1 MHYSRNFAL
10 AVVAG
15 SAFFW
20 SACHSDVSD
29 QKMKG
34 NGGAGDTASSTRKI
48 SVVISS
54 IPFPSNILDTLHSV
68 NAKYDADLTNPVG
81 NINLYSESNIQAINL
96 GVYGADLAYVISF
109 EQFQSVGIYMKST
122 KFLADY
128 IGIPLAFTEQ
138 VIQRCEKNQN
148 NKDSLTQIEFQSYN
162 VIDQTLKQNQ
172 RTAAEVLVLMGGWVE
187 GAYLTTQGLITL
199 PTGAGRQK
207 VFGSLLQQKQYID
220 KLITLLNDVSSTP
233 YCQQL
238 IAPMQEIKAAF
249 EPIQS
254 AASFN
259 DEILL
264 AIGDKIK
271 DLRSHIIKGGA

>member
-1 MHYSRNFAL
+1 MHYSRNLAL

-15 SAFFW
+15 SAFFL

-34 NGGAGDTASSTRKI
+34 NGSDTASSTRRV
-48 SVVISS
+48 SVVISN

-68 NAKYDADLTNPVG
+68 NAKFDADLTNPVG
-81 NINLYSESNIQAINL
+81 NINLYSESNVQAINL

-109 EQFQSVGIYMKST
+109 EQFQSVGIYMKTT

-172 RTAAEVLVLMGGWVE
+172 RTAAEVLVLMGGWLE
-187 GAYLTTQGLITL
+187 GAYITTQGIITV
-199 PTGAGRQK
+199 PNSSDRQK

-259 DEILL
+259 DQILL
-264 AIGDKIK
+264 AISDKIK

>member
-1 MHYSRNFAL
+1 MHYSRNLAL

-15 SAFFW
+15 SAFLLG
-20 SACHSDVSD
+20 ACHSDVSD
-29 QKMKG
+29 QKMKS
-34 NGGAGDTASSTRKI
+34 NGSDTASSTRKI
-48 SVVISS
+48 SVVISN

-68 NAKYDADLTNPVG
+68 NAKFDADLTNPVG
-81 NINLYSESNIQAINL
+81 NINLYSESNVQAINL

-109 EQFQSVGIYMKST
+109 EQFQSVGIYMKTT

-172 RTAAEVLVLMGGWVE
+172 RTAAEVLVLMGGWLE
-187 GAYLTTQGLITL
+187 GAYLTTQGIISV
-199 PTGAGRQK
+199 PNSSDKQK
-207 VFGSLLQQKQYID
+207 VFGSLLLQKQYID
-220 KLITLLNDVSSTP
+220 KLITLLNDVSTTP

-264 AIGDKIK
+264 AISDKIK
-271 DLRSHIIKGGA
+271 DLRSRIIKGGA